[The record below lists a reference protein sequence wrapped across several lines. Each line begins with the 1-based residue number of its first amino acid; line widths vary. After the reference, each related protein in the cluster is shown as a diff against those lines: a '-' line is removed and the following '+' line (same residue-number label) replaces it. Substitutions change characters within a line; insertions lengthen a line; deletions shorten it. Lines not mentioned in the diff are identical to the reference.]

1 MKRISWR
8 QLAMAHMK
16 VIDGKLFEA
25 AGPLNRVMTRQVNH
39 SQGDVPVKKTAFI
52 GVALSALLVAGSAHA
67 RDKISIVGSST
78 VFPFSTAVAEQF
90 GKKSGFTTP
99 VVEST
104 GSGGGLKLF
113 CSGVGEKTPDITNSS
128 RRMKDKEFSACKE
141 NGVTPVEVKI
151 GFDGIVLAN
160 SKSGPDFNLTTKQI
174 FLALAKNVPVD
185 GKIVA
190 NPYKNWSD
198 IDASLPAEKIE
209 VLGPPPTS
217 GTRDAFV
224 ELAMEGGAKKIDSLK
239 ALSKDD
245 KKAFEKI
252 FTEVR
257 EDGAFI
263 EAGENDNL
271 IVQKLEA
278 NPKAVGI
285 FGFSFLDQNAD
296 KIKGSTVDGSQPVFE
311 KIASG
316 EYSIARSLYFYV
328 KKEHVGVIPG
338 ISEYVAEFTNEAAWG
353 EDGYLALKGLIPL
366 PKADRDATAEKAK
379 NLTPLAL

>member
-1 MKRISWR
+1 M
-8 QLAMAHMK
+8 
-16 VIDGKLFEA
+16 
-25 AGPLNRVMTRQVNH
+25 
-39 SQGDVPVKKTAFI
+39 KKTAII
-52 GVALSALLVAGSAHA
+52 GIAISALLTAGAAQA
-67 RDKISIVGSST
+67 RDQISIVGSST

-104 GSGGGLKLF
+104 GSGGGMKLF
-113 CSGVGEKTPDITNSS
+113 CAGVGEGTPDITNAS
-128 RRMKDKEFSACKE
+128 RRMKDKEFKQCVE

-160 SKSGPDFNLTTKQI
+160 AKSGATFKLTTKQI
-174 FLALAKNVPVD
+174 FQALAKEVPVD
-185 GKIVA
+185 GKMVA

-198 IDASLPAEKIE
+198 IDPSLPSLKIE

-224 ELAMEGGAKKIDSLK
+224 ELAMEGGAEKFETLK
-239 ALSKDD
+239 AL
-245 KKAFEKI
+245 KKSDGKTFTKI
-252 FTEVR
+252 AHEIR

-278 NPKAVGI
+278 NHAAIGI

-296 KIKGSTVDGSQPVFE
+296 KLKGATVDGSEPEFE
-311 KIASG
+311 LIAKG
-316 EYSIARSLYFYV
+316 EYPISRSLFFYV

-338 ISEYVAEFTNEAAWG
+338 IAEYIAEFTSEGAWG
-353 EDGYLALKGLIPL
+353 DEGYLADKGLIPL
-366 PKADRDATAEKAK
+366 PSSDRNAIAEAAK